1 VLDLVIEI
9 KLELI
14 VVLVL
19 HIIFLIVLLV
29 YKLLHFGLILNK
41 MFQFDSLGNNVK
53 RVFVDDFGYN
63 FDNVSVDYY
72 FSNEV

>member
-1 VLDLVIEI
+1 
-9 KLELI
+9 
-14 VVLVL
+14 
-19 HIIFLIVLLV
+19 
-29 YKLLHFGLILNK
+29 